1 MSIISASTLTNTA
14 LQYTADTTGTLV
26 FQTGATP
33 TTALTLNADQSAT
46 FAGTVNFATAG
57 FTNLSY
63 TGTLTGG
70 TGVIAIGTNQIYKDA
85 SGNVGIGVI
94 PSAWATLKGFQVG
107 NSSLATLTANT
118 YLANNTYY
126 NGSAWKYLS
135 TAGAGSYQINENVH
149 SWLYAASGTA
159 GATTTLTEAM
169 RIDSSGY
176 VGINTTSP
184 AGRLQI
190 SGDSSSSGGIPAQ
203 IRLYDTYVGG
213 TLSRNWMIGNAM
225 GAANYGDLTFMVS
238 STQGGNP
245 ISGGNNVTFKSSGA
259 VVLLGGNTS
268 ATGTGISFPA
278 TQSASSD
285 ANTLDDYEEGTWTP
299 SLGGNTTY
307 SIQSGSY
314 VKIGKVVTVSF
325 DISVTTLGTGS
336 STSFTGLPFATSSVS
351 YPQGVAASVGYFT
364 NLGVAVYGLYL
375 RVDPGGVGFSNLV
388 TNSGGV
394 VVGATIFANNCR
406 LTGSMTYIS
415 NS

>member
-299 SLGGNTTY
+299 SWTSLTVVGTPTYTGKYIKVGRMVFCQLSIVSTTSTASVANTT
-307 SIQSGSY
+307 
-314 VKIGKVVTVSF
+314 F
-325 DISVTTLGTGS
+325 
-336 STSFTGLPFATSSVS
+336 FTGLPFTMTSSDGNNSTITAVNN
-351 YPQGVAASVGYFT
+351 T
-364 NLGVAVYGLYL
+364 NLTSY
-375 RVDPGGVGFSNLV
+375 GVGLV
-388 TNSGGV
+388 NSGLGYTPTWSASSNIV
-394 VVGATIFANNCR
+394 ISFSYMATN
-406 LTGSMTYIS
+406 
-415 NS
+415 